1 MSAMDSET
9 ATDKDADSIPRR
21 QELDSVALEADA
33 VAFLQAA
40 QEAVAG
46 GRDELEHVMGEV
58 RFRVKVP
65 PLGEGDRGIVYRL
78 VSHSLALPEARGPV
92 CLKVAK
98 QQPVCRERLLEE
110 QMTTDFFL
118 SEGVSVP
125 RIHYMDPKGRFC
137 VKDLVEGESI
147 TSLYLRFS
155 SLSAHAQSTILR
167 DLTVFMEE
175 LLALFKKRP
184 DCQVSISPNNIYILT
199 DRGRFHDPNRLVL
212 IDPGTTLKKKY
223 DSFTFET
230 YWNEVLP
237 DRIQKYQRTGY
248 LQWLVPQQ
256 VTQSEGVS
264 VPRIH
269 YMDPKGRFCVKDLV
283 EGESITSLYLRFSS
297 LSAHAQSTILR
308 DLKVFMEELLAL
320 FKKRPDCQVSISPN
334 NIYVL
339 TDRGRFHDPNR
350 LVLIDPG
357 TTLKKKYD
365 SFTFETYWN
374 EVLPDRIQKY
384 QRTGYLQWLVPQ
396 QVTQSEGDEAREFE
410 IFHGMKPSE
419 VYLLLKAARTVELD
433 AEEVI
438 VKEGAI
444 GENFYLVLEGE
455 VEARRGTFSQP
466 GAFHTRIRKGSVLG
480 EMAFLLHVPRSMTVV
495 AATPCKLIE
504 FDRALFS
511 EMLDA
516 QLAAPYKLM
525 QNMAK
530 ILAHRLYSLDQEHQK
545 VLEAR
550 VGAIG

>member
-1 MSAMDSET
+1 MASET
-9 ATDKDADSIPRR
+9 AKQLDPDSIPKHA
-21 QELDSVALEADA
+21 ELDSVALEADA

-40 QEAVAG
+40 QEAVAA
-46 GRDELEHVMGEV
+46 GRGELEHVMGGV
-58 RFRVKVP
+58 HFCVKVP

-78 VSHSLALPEARGPV
+78 VSHSLDLPDVRGAV

-98 QQPVCRERLLEE
+98 QQPICRERLLEE
-110 QMTTDFFL
+110 RMTTDFFL
-118 SEGVSVP
+118 SEQVSVP

-147 TSLYLRFS
+147 TSLYLRFA
-155 SLSAHAQSTILR
+155 SLSAHAQST
-167 DLTVFMEE
+167 M
-175 LLALFKKRP
+175 
-184 DCQVSISPNNIYILT
+184 
-199 DRGRFHDPNRLVL
+199 
-212 IDPGTTLKKKY
+212 
-223 DSFTFET
+223 
-230 YWNEVLP
+230 
-237 DRIQKYQRTGY
+237 
-248 LQWLVPQQ
+248 
-256 VTQSEGVS
+256 
-264 VPRIH
+264 
-269 YMDPKGRFCVKDLV
+269 
-283 EGESITSLYLRFSS
+283 
-297 LSAHAQSTILR
+297 LR
-308 DLKVFMEELLAL
+308 DLKSFMEGLLAL

-339 TDRGRFHDPNR
+339 NDRGRFYDPNQ

-438 VKEGAI
+438 VKEGEI

-455 VEARRGTFSQP
+455 VEARRGLFSRP
-466 GAFHTRIRKGSVLG
+466 GSFHARIRKGSVLG
-480 EMAFLLHVPRSMTVV
+480 EMAFLLHVPRSMTVA

-504 FDRALFS
+504 FDRARFS

-516 QLAAPYKLM
+516 QLTAPYKLL
-525 QNMAK
+525 QNMAT
-530 ILAHRLYSLDQEHQK
+530 ILAQRLYSLDQEHQK
-545 VLEAR
+545 VLEEH
-550 VGAIG
+550 GSIG